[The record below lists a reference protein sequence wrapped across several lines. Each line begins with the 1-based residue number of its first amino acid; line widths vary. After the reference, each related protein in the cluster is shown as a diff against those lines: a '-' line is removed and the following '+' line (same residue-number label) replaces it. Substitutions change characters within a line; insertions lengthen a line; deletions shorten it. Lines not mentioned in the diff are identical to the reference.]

1 MWSDFIMDFLLF
13 LVNYGCEVDPMSQA
27 GQFDFDGNG
36 MLDMSDLLVM
46 LNNQPPIE
54 KSWQFPKSSR

>member
-1 MWSDFIMDFLLF
+1 MDFLLF

-36 MLDMSDLLVM
+36 VLDMSDLLVM